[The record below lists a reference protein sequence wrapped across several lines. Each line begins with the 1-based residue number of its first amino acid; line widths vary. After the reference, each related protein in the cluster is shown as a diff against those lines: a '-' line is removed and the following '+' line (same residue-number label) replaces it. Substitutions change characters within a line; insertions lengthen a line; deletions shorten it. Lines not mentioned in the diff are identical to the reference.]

1 MIERNLGS
9 KEGHALL
16 AKEKEP
22 GQRYIR
28 QEVICLTKYCGW
40 MSFRQ
45 EKSYLGHWLS
55 DGSEHGC
62 AVCSS
67 CGLREQATRSDGVQ

>member
-28 QEVICLTKYCGW
+28 QEVICLTKYCG
-40 MSFRQ
+40 
-45 EKSYLGHWLS
+45 
-55 DGSEHGC
+55 
-62 AVCSS
+62 
-67 CGLREQATRSDGVQ
+67 